1 VAKIFV
7 TRHFPPAMTDT
18 TARQT
23 VQNTTF
29 VVLFAI
35 SFCHLLNDMM
45 QALLPA
51 IYPSLKTDFHLNF
64 TQIGMITLV
73 YQITAS
79 LLQPALGYYSD
90 LKPKPY
96 SLAAGM
102 VSTLIGLLLLSI
114 AGSYAM
120 ILVCATLIGV
130 GSAVFHPESSRVARM
145 ASGGR
150 HGLAQSLF
158 QVGGNTGS
166 ALGPLLAAAL
176 VASYGQRS
184 IAWAGGLALLGIV
197 ILYNVGTWY
206 KHHGLARMRAHHT
219 HAEHNLSALKVW
231 VSMVILL
238 MLIFSKYFYLASITS
253 YYTFYLIQTFHMS
266 VANAQV
272 HLFLFLGAVAAGT
285 MAGGPLGDR
294 FGRKYVIWLSI
305 LGILPFTIALPY
317 ANLFWTS
324 VLSVIIGVILASAF
338 PAIVVYAQELL
349 PGRVGMISGLFF
361 GFSFGM
367 GGIGAAVL
375 GWLADQTSITFV
387 YKVCAFLPAI
397 GLLTTF
403 LPNIGGEKNAI
414 PVVDPEP

>member
-1 VAKIFV
+1 
-7 TRHFPPAMTDT
+7 MTDMT
-18 TARQT
+18 ANARQT
-23 VQNTTF
+23 AHNTTF
-29 VVLFAI
+29 AVLFAI

-51 IYPSLKTDFHLNF
+51 IYPTLKQDFHLNF
-64 TQIGMITLV
+64 TQIGLITLA

-79 LLQPALGYYSD
+79 LLQPAVGYFSD
-90 LKPKPY
+90 LKPRPY
-96 SLAAGM
+96 SLATGM
-102 VSTLIGLLLLSI
+102 VSTLVGLVLL
-114 AGSYAM
+114 GSAASYSM
-120 ILVCATLIGV
+120 ILVCAMLIGI

-176 VASYGQRS
+176 VVRYGQHS
-184 IAWAGGLALLGIV
+184 IAWAGALALLGIL

-206 KHHGLARMRAHHT
+206 KHHGLARMRGGKAHEDH
-219 HAEHNLSALKVW
+219 HLPRGKVTA
-231 VSMVILL
+231 SIVILL

-253 YYTFYLIQTFHMS
+253 YYTFYLIHTFHVS
-266 VANAQV
+266 VQSAQV

-285 MAGGPLGDR
+285 MAGGPLGDK
-294 FGRKYVIWLSI
+294 FGRKYVIWFSI
-305 LGILPFTIALPY
+305 LGILPFTMVLPY

-324 VLSVIIGVILASAF
+324 ILSVVIGMVMASAF

-375 GWLADQTSITFV
+375 GWLADLTDITFV

-397 GLLTTF
+397 GLLTMF
-403 LPNIGGEKNAI
+403 LPNIGSHKQVPV